1 MSALMSAVSL
11 LTAMLGDD
19 GMMLSLGLALMLFG
33 IFFLFIRIYPM
44 A

>member
-11 LTAMLGDD
+11 LTAMLGDE
-19 GMMLSLGLALMLFG
+19 GIMLSLGLALMLFG
-33 IFFLFIRIYPM
+33 IVFLFIRIYLM